1 MSPMTSTPRE
11 AAVTGTLVGE
21 HRYRGGIARREAM
34 WGYAFISPWIIG
46 FILFTMVPMA
56 AALVFSF
63 TDFDLRRPNDIH
75 FIGLRNYQRL
85 LSDPGVAGSMWVTIR
100 FILITVP
107 LNLVFALALAV
118 LLNSRRLVGKSLFRT
133 LFYMPIQIPL
143 VAATLIWLGVLNGST
158 GWVNRLLELV
168 GVTGPDWI
176 GDSSWVLVALSLI
189 GIWGVGN
196 MMLIFIAGLQG
207 VPTELY
213 DAARVDGA
221 GPWTTFRL
229 ITVPLITPIIFYNL
243 LISLVTSFQVF
254 IQPYVLKNGVP
265 DDATNFFN
273 INLYRE
279 AFSFNQMGYA
289 SALGWVLFGVIMTV
303 TVVLFLSSRRWVYYA
318 AER

>member
-1 MSPMTSTPRE
+1 MTSTSRE
-11 AAVTGTLVGE
+11 ATMPGSLVDQG
-21 HRYRGGIARREAM
+21 RIRGGLARREAL
-34 WGYAFISPWIIG
+34 WGYVFISPWIVG
-46 FILFTMVPMA
+46 FLLFTMLPMA

-63 TDFDLRRPNDIH
+63 TDFDLRRPNEIH
-75 FIGLRNYQRL
+75 FIGLRNYARL
-85 LSDPGVAGSMWVTIR
+85 FSDPDVAHSLWVTIR
-100 FILITVP
+100 FIAITVP

-158 GWVNRLLELV
+158 GWVNGLLDLV
-168 GVTGPDWI
+168 GVRGPDWI
-176 GDSSWVLVALSLI
+176 GDSSWVLVALSLV

-221 GPWTTFRL
+221 GTWTTFRM
-229 ITVPLITPIIFYNL
+229 ITIPLITPIIFYNL
-243 LISLVTSFQVF
+243 LISLVTSFQIF

-289 SALGWVLFGVIMTV
+289 SALGWVLFGVILSV
-303 TVVLFLSSRRWVYYA
+303 TVVLFWSSRRWVYYA

>member
-1 MSPMTSTPRE
+1 MASTPRE
-11 AAVTGTLVGE
+11 AALPGSLVDQG
-21 HRYRGGIARREAM
+21 RIGGSLARSEAR
-34 WGYAFISPWIIG
+34 WGYLFISPWIVG
-46 FILFTMVPMA
+46 FLLFTMLPML
-56 AALVFSF
+56 AALVFSL
-63 TDFDLRRPNDIH
+63 TDFDLRRPDEIN
-75 FIGLRNYQRL
+75 FIGLRNYERL
-85 LSDPGVAGSMWVTIR
+85 LADPTVLDSMLVTIR

-118 LLNSRRLVGKSLFRT
+118 LLNSRRLVGRSLFRT

-158 GWVNRLLELV
+158 GWVNGLLELV
-168 GVTGPDWI
+168 GVRGPDWI
-176 GDSSWVLVALSLI
+176 GDSSWVLAALALV

-207 VPTELY
+207 VPSELY

-221 GPWTTFRL
+221 GSWTTFRL

-265 DDATNFFN
+265 DDSTNLFN
-273 INLYRE
+273 VNLYRE
-279 AFSFNQMGYA
+279 AFTFNQMGYA
-289 SALGWVLFGVIMTV
+289 SALGWVLFLVILSV
-303 TVVLFLSSRRWVYYA
+303 TVLLFWSSRRWVYYA
-318 AER
+318 AERS